1 MNILNNPNRKP
12 MTTIL
17 ITRELASQLIKLK
30 EIGITYSKVIEK
42 LLEFWINYEG
52 KIND

>member
-1 MNILNNPNRKP
+1 

-17 ITRELASQLIKLK
+17 ISRELASQLIKLK
-30 EIGITYSKVIEK
+30 EPGITYSKVIEK
-42 LLEFWINYEG
+42 LLEFWINSQD